1 MPEDLEPRDD
11 SPGDRPAGVAR
22 ALLLG
27 AATIVGIE
35 AAGLA
40 TLAALDLADLAPGR
54 AGIGVGVAIM
64 LLAYAGGLVLAAV
77 KVVGGSAAARSP
89 LVVAQLIQAL
99 LAWNFRDDDWWI
111 PVALAG
117 SAAVCLACLLAPPVT
132 RALGARDLPP
142 DQV

>member
-1 MPEDLEPRDD
+1 MPEDPAPRDD
-11 SPGDRPAGVAR
+11 SPGGRPEGAAR

-27 AATIVGIE
+27 AATIVGVE
-35 AAGLA
+35 AAGFTALA
-40 TLAALDLADLAPGR
+40 VLDLADLAPGR

-64 LLAYAGGLVLAAV
+64 LLAYAAGLVLAAG
-77 KVVGGSAAARSP
+77 KVVGGSASARSP

-117 SAAVCLACLLAPPVT
+117 SAVVCLACLLAPPVT